1 MASWPPEYPPL
12 EHWPQ
17 RLRFCP
23 CGLAMFVVAPADGG
37 PDEWIYACDDCD
49 PHLFPPRP
57 EETP

>member
-1 MASWPPEYPPL
+1 MTTEA
-12 EHWPQ
+12 WPQ

-23 CGLAMFVVAPADGG
+23 CGLAMYVVAPADGT
-37 PDEWIYACDDCD
+37 PDEWVYACEDCD